1 MGFFDQF
8 LSKYGAV
15 LLSYLIQALPIFGP
29 ERVSYMSKYANNPS
43 LVARDYIR
51 NAGLLV
57 NLARAI
63 GKIIGTYK
71 DVQKLSGFTSLISE
85 LEDTLDD
92 VKNGKFVRAKVKK
105 MD

>member
-1 MGFFDQF
+1 MGTYDQL

-29 ERVSYMSKYANNPS
+29 EREKYLSKYKNNAS
-43 LVARDYIR
+43 LIARDYIR

-71 DVQKLSGFTSLISE
+71 NI
-85 LEDTLDD
+85 
-92 VKNGKFVRAKVKK
+92 
-105 MD
+105 

>member
-1 MGFFDQF
+1 MDFFDNF
-8 LSKYGAV
+8 LTKYGAV

-29 ERVSYMSKYANNPS
+29 EREQFLKKYKNNPS
-43 LVARDYIR
+43 AIARDYIR

-71 DVQKLSGFTSLISE
+71 NI
-85 LEDTLDD
+85 
-92 VKNGKFVRAKVKK
+92 
-105 MD
+105 